1 MQWSVNLEAPR
12 YIACALYVSHTV
24 PYLVIGTAV
33 TDMAEVQVMGRRERL
48 VQYGFIALGVALLVF
63 GLSHRT
69 RQSGHLVRVESRKV
83 MPGLV
88 MEKLDGGEWRMEDHR
103 GQVVLINYWATWC
116 GPCQMETPGL
126 VSLAGE
132 LGPKGLAVVGVSM
145 DEGDRT
151 KVRDFV
157 ERFQVNYPVVFPGAM
172 SQLGLGMEGL
182 PTTILVDRN
191 GRVAKTYVGAVR
203 RADFEADV
211 NAVLREPAAAR

>member
-1 MQWSVNLEAPR
+1 
-12 YIACALYVSHTV
+12 
-24 PYLVIGTAV
+24 LVIEQRV
-33 TDMAEVQVMGRRERL
+33 TDMAEMQAMRRRERL
-48 VQYGFIALGVALLVF
+48 VQYGFIALGVALLIF

-69 RQSGHLVRVESRKV
+69 RQSGHFVAVEARKV

-88 MEKLDGGEWRMEDHR
+88 MERLDGGEWRMADHR
-103 GQVVLINYWATWC
+103 GEVVLINYWATWC

-126 VSLAGE
+126 VSLARD
-132 LGPKGLAVVGVSM
+132 LRLKGLAVVGVSM
-145 DEGDRT
+145 DDGDRK

-157 ERFQVNYPVVFPGAM
+157 ERFQVSYPVVFPEAM

-203 RADFEADV
+203 RSDFEADV
-211 NAVLREPAAAR
+211 NAVLREPHVAR